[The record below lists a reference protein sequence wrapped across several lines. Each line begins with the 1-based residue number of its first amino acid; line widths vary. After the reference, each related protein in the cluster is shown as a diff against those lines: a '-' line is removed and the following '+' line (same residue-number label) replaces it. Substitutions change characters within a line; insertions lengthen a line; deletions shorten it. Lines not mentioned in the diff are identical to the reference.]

1 MIQTFD
7 PQKHFGAN
15 QARLQNYINLCL
27 TNKFRSLYSKRRKDA
42 LSQPGNMSLDA
53 QTEWNDPRAVDDE
66 FCHSHSVHLQRAANA
81 SVLRKLE
88 PTFQI
93 QNARPQLRERV
104 IAEQRVREPAARTVE
119 NLRLDQ
125 STMISWNRVE
135 LYNELESTAGQVVA
149 QIRNLRCQAGQ
160 GVSETENTSP
170 RTRVLGEGVGRSNFR
185 TSPSAGVQGC
195 ACCKETDQRIEAEET
210 ERRQNRPS
218 KRTLRK
224 SLRKQFLK
232 NRLGIRV

>member
-15 QARLQNYINLCL
+15 QSRLQNYINLCL

-125 STMISWNRVE
+125 PTINFVESRGVVQRSGINRWSSCRA
-135 LYNELESTAGQVVA
+135 NTESRMSGWAG
-149 QIRNLRCQAGQ
+149 C
-160 GVSETENTSP
+160 
-170 RTRVLGEGVGRSNFR
+170 VGN
-185 TSPSAGVQGC
+185 
-195 ACCKETDQRIEAEET
+195 
-210 ERRQNRPS
+210 
-218 KRTLRK
+218 
-224 SLRKQFLK
+224 
-232 NRLGIRV
+232 